1 MIGTAVVSLPWAFQQ
16 AGMALAL
23 GIAFVSFLISFYT
36 CKLVIITQKDD
47 ADYQDTLRKYF
58 GKRKS

>member
-1 MIGTAVVSLPWAFQQ
+1 MIGTAIVSLPWAFQQ

-47 ADYQDTLRKYF
+47 ADY
-58 GKRKS
+58 